1 MPKAFKISTSTNE
14 RVKNISEILNKK
26 TEVTELPSDMMSF
39 IDLKQNAKIMVAIVI
54 RPIAPRST
62 HVCTNKL

>member
-39 IDLKQNAKIMVAIVI
+39 IDL
-54 RPIAPRST
+54 
-62 HVCTNKL
+62 